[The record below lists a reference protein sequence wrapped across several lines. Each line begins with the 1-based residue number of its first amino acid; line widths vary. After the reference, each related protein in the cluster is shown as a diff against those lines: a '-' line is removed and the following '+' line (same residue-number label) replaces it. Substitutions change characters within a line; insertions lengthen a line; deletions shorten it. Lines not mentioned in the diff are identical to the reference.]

1 MLYDAVLTKLIG
13 TWFRMYVTGSIHDKF
28 DVLCG
33 LVQMIQDDVLT

>member
-13 TWFRMYVTGSIHDKF
+13 KFFRMYVTGSIRDQIE
-28 DVLCG
+28 VLCG